1 MRNKTSDDDNST
13 FKEMSSGMISL
24 GIRSVRDARVW
35 VEGHSVEVMSRIAQ
49 ISSFGGFP
57 CDCPEEQRE
66 TRGELKGFM

>member
-13 FKEMSSGMISL
+13 FKEMSL

-35 VEGHSVEVMSRIAQ
+35 AEGHSVEVMSRTAQ

-57 CDCPEEQRE
+57 WDYPEEKRE
-66 TRGELKGFM
+66 T